1 VFLLIRIRMLAA
13 AALTAAVAAAGTA
26 APAQAGQRKQMIR
39 TINYVRGWKH
49 RHPLAFSG
57 RLSRGA
63 AAWARHL
70 MSQSTFAHA
79 AIPAGE
85 GEIIEWHTGGAAAVN
100 STVME
105 WWNSTD
111 HRRLMMAGDFRHAG
125 AGRATGYFG
134 GRKCTIWVVRFT

>member
-1 VFLLIRIRMLAA
+1 MIRIRMLAA

-63 AAWARHL
+63 AA
-70 MSQSTFAHA
+70 
-79 AIPAGE
+79 
-85 GEIIEWHTGGAAAVN
+85 VN